1 MEANRNGNVQVVIK
15 NVERK
20 ESKSNWV
27 QKSMRNRQGILR
39 HGSCSMIVEMS
50 LFLRVKFV

>member
-15 NVERK
+15 NVESK